1 MKSRLTAL
9 VLLTL
14 ALVSCG
20 DKTTPVKD
28 IRSDGPELD
37 RIQVLSQT
45 VPTEITFDGTV
56 EAVNQAT
63 VAAQTSGRVTALPF
77 EVGDYV
83 EKGAVILQL
92 TNTEQTA
99 RVEAARGQRREASTR
114 VDEAQRNFDRAQE
127 LLEKKLI
134 AKADFDRANA
144 EFNAAKA
151 RLESSTAALAEA
163 EQNLAYTTLIAP
175 YSGILLT
182 RHVRVG
188 ESVAPG
194 TPLLTGLSLEQLR
207 VVVNI
212 PQQHIGPLRKHRAAR
227 VQLPDGE
234 WLTAKEL
241 RIPPAADSA
250 SQTFR
255 VLVELPEIN
264 QDRALKQSQDL
275 KQDLVPG
282 TLVKVGF
289 VSGEQLQRVV
299 PESAIIRRG
308 ELTGVYV
315 SPPEGGVQLR
325 YVRLGIP
332 AANGQVPVLAGL
344 SDGEWIAA
352 DPVVAAA
359 VYKQAQGETAP

>member
-1 MKSRLTAL
+1 MKSRLAAL
-9 VLLTL
+9 VLLTVTL
-14 ALVSCG
+14 IACG
-20 DKTTPVKD
+20 DKTAPVKD
-28 IRSDGPELD
+28 IRSGGAELD

-63 VAAQTSGRVTALPF
+63 VAAQTAGRVTALPF

-99 RVEAARGQRREASTR
+99 RVEAARGQQREASTR

-212 PQQHIGPLRKHRAAR
+212 PQQHISPLRKHRAAR
-227 VQLPDGE
+227 VQLPDGA

-264 QDRALKQSQDL
+264 QE
-275 KQDLVPG
+275 QDLVPG

-289 VSGEQLQRVV
+289 VSGEQQQLVV
-299 PESAIIRRG
+299 PESAIARRG

-315 SPPEGGVQLR
+315 SPPEGAVQLR

-352 DPVVAAA
+352 DPVAAA
-359 VYKQAQGETAP
+359 AFYKQAQGEMSP